1 MLVCGELHKSTEAIC
16 NLVYTYRLTQ
26 LSKRKYIPMETIVQ
40 FKKGLGT
47 KKCCDHA
54 SIEKFGSKSL
64 GSTFCRQSKTY
75 WQPIGRC
82 VSSFSSLSPHIT
94 HTHIEVVVSPP
105 SIYIQ
110 YVRENLPSTIG
121 VAAQNCYKAEKGA
134 FTGEIR

>member
-1 MLVCGELHKSTEAIC
+1 
-16 NLVYTYRLTQ
+16 
-26 LSKRKYIPMETIVQ
+26 METIVR

-47 KKCCDHA
+47 KKHCGHA

-64 GSTFCRQSKTY
+64 GSIFCRQSKTY
-75 WQPIGRC
+75 WQAIGRC
-82 VSSFSSLSPHIT
+82 VPSFSSLSSHIT
-94 HTHIEVVVSPP
+94 HTHTHTEVVVSPP